1 MERKNAWLKYQED
14 EKKAVFDF
22 SEGYRKYISVC
33 KTERECV
40 TETIAQIEK
49 EGYLNLEEVISSGRK
64 LLAGDKVYANNM
76 GKSLVMFHIGTEP
89 IEAGMNIV
97 GAHIDSPRLD
107 LKQNP
112 LYEDA
117 DLALLCPPAGRLLFS
132 SGSLI

>member
-49 EGYLNLEEVISSGRK
+49 EGYLNLEEVGTWDEHLDTADRSEVLGTLHHPHQKKNKKNKKKCTREACGRK
-64 LLAGDKVYANNM
+64 T
-76 GKSLVMFHIGTEP
+76 GKRKERRFGTPRGKKKKSEP
-89 IEAGMNIV
+89 
-97 GAHIDSPRLD
+97 
-107 LKQNP
+107 K
-112 LYEDA
+112 
-117 DLALLCPPAGRLLFS
+117 
-132 SGSLI
+132 

>member
-64 LLAGDKVYANNM
+64 LLG
-76 GKSLVMFHIGTEP
+76 
-89 IEAGMNIV
+89 
-97 GAHIDSPRLD
+97 
-107 LKQNP
+107 
-112 LYEDA
+112 
-117 DLALLCPPAGRLLFS
+117 
-132 SGSLI
+132 